1 MSSHLRGPAKYL
13 DLRDEVSSGPAARH
27 RETWVQAGAAR
38 SPEHRSGRAPCRV
51 LGVTTPEPTFRAAP
65 TEKKG
70 PSLVPPDAPPIT
82 VTGHV
87 AARLH
92 LSETCQ
98 VSFPTLLRYDPKDPY
113 AVTAT
118 LHVGADRQ
126 VDWVFGRDLLAAGLH
141 RQSGA
146 GDVVLGP
153 VEGASS
159 TEVELVL
166 SVRDEHARLTLPA
179 ESLAAFLQA
188 SHHVVPP
195 GTEGDHLELDA
206 TILRLLSN

>member
-1 MSSHLRGPAKYL
+1 M
-13 DLRDEVSSGPAARH
+13 
-27 RETWVQAGAAR
+27 
-38 SPEHRSGRAPCRV
+38 
-51 LGVTTPEPTFRAAP
+51 
-65 TEKKG
+65 
-70 PSLVPPDAPPIT
+70 PPDAPPIT

-141 RQSGA
+141 QQSGS
-146 GDVVLGP
+146 GDVMLGP
-153 VEGASS
+153 VEAPVKGASS
-159 TEVELVL
+159 AEVELIL
-166 SVRDEHARLTLPA
+166 SVRDDIARLTLPA